1 MFNPS
6 NFLGSLHY
14 RLRGCFLVPRTGL
27 EPARLS
33 TLAPETSASTIPPPG
48 LVSYLDIGQVTLRKK
63 ANRKARLV
71 EYSGLEPL
79 TSTLP
84 VSRSSRMS

>member
-1 MFNPS
+1 MQIA
-6 NFLGSLHY
+6 NFTLTQG
-14 RLRGCFLVPRTGL
+14 GWCFGL
-27 EPARLS
+27 EGGEEVGGGKEKTQ
-33 TLAPETSASTIPPPG
+33 TLGAC
-48 LVSYLDIGQVTLRKK
+48 VSF
-63 ANRKARLV
+63 V